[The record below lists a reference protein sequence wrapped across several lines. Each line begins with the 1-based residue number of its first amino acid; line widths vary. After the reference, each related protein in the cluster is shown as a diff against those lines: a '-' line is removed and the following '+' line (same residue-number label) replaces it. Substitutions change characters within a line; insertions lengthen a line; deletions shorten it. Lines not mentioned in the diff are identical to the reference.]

1 MKNYGIIIQ
10 ARSKSKR
17 LPNKVFRKI
26 DKTNSMLDYLIIR
39 LKNVFDKK
47 KIIITY
53 PKNENKFKSF
63 SKKHEIN
70 SFSGSEN
77 NVLKRYYVTA
87 KKFKLDI
94 IIRIT
99 SDCPLV
105 DPKLI
110 KQMLIYFK
118 KKKLDYLSNTLPPKK
133 SNWPDGSDIEI
144 FNFRL
149 LKKKFSSNLNQEDK
163 EHVTNFIWKNP
174 KEFKSKIF
182 GSKKNLSEYKYSVD
196 YIEDINNLRKII
208 KILKK
213 KGEYGSAT
221 QICKIIED
229 DTKIY
234 KDMSKTKKKFSLNR
248 NDLK

>member
-1 MKNYGIIIQ
+1 MKNYGIVIQ

-39 LKNVFDKK
+39 LKNVFDKN
-47 KIIITY
+47 KIIIAH
-53 PKNENKFKSF
+53 PKSETKFQLF

-110 KQMLIYFK
+110 KKMLIYFK
-118 KKKLDYLSNTLPPKK
+118 KKKFDYLSNTLPPKK

-149 LKKKFSSNLNQEDK
+149 LEKKISSNLNQEDK

-174 KEFKSKIF
+174 KKFKLKIF
-182 GSKKNLSEYKYSVD
+182 ASKKNLSEYKYSVD
-196 YIEDINNLRKII
+196 YIEDIKRNYKNFKE
-208 KILKK
+208 KK
-213 KGEYGSAT
+213 
-221 QICKIIED
+221 
-229 DTKIY
+229 
-234 KDMSKTKKKFSLNR
+234 
-248 NDLK
+248 